1 MISIIGSGK
10 VGSAL
15 AFLCASFG
23 LDDIIL
29 INRTEKKAVGEALD
43 ITNAIPP
50 SSAISV
56 KGTGD
61 YSEIKDSK
69 VIVITASSGA
79 HIQSRSE
86 IMYGQALMIRGM
98 AKEIAK
104 HAPDSKVL
112 MVTNPVD
119 VMTYL
124 LQKEAGLP
132 PTSVIGVASSLDS
145 ARFRYLLSEE
155 LGADQSQITDALVLG
170 EHDDSMVPI
179 FSCAKFNGKP
189 VTEIF
194 DEQKK
199 ARIASEVRNYWK
211 YLRDYKGHS
220 VFGIARNTFD
230 IVKCIIK
237 NDTLAVPASTL
248 LSGQYGLSDVCVG
261 VPLSINGKGVA
272 RINQIKITQDEES
285 SLHKSASIVRGNIN
299 KVLEFLQARK

>member
-10 VGSAL
+10 VGSAV

-23 LDDIIL
+23 LDDIVL
-29 INRTEKKAVGEALD
+29 VNRTEKRAVGEALD
-43 ITNAIPP
+43 VTNAIPQ
-50 SSAISV
+50 SSTISIS
-56 KGTGD
+56 GTSD
-61 YSEIKDSK
+61 YSKIKDSD
-69 VIVITASSGA
+69 VIVITASSGV

-86 IMYGQALMIRGM
+86 IMYDQSLMIREM
-98 AKEIAK
+98 AKEIERY
-104 HAPDSKVL
+104 APDSKIL

-132 PTSVIGVASSLDS
+132 STNVIGVASSLDS
-145 ARFRYLLSEE
+145 ARFRYRLSEE
-155 LGADQSQITDALVLG
+155 FDTDQSQITDALVLG

-179 FSCAKFNGKP
+179 FSYAKFENRP
-189 VTEIF
+189 IAALL

-199 ARIASEVRNYWK
+199 ARITSEVRNYWK

-220 VFGIARNTFD
+220 VFGIAKNTFD

-237 NDTLAVPASTL
+237 NDTLDVPASTL

-261 VPLSINGKGVA
+261 VPLTISKKGVTQI
-272 RINQIKITQDEES
+272 RHIKISQDEED
-285 SLHKSASIVRGNIN
+285 SLFKSASIVKNNID
-299 KVLEFLQARK
+299 KVSKFLESRK

>member
-1 MISIIGSGK
+1 MISIVGSGK
-10 VGSAL
+10 VGSTV
-15 AFLCASFG
+15 AFLCATFG

-29 INRTEKKAVGEALD
+29 VNRTEKKAVGEALD
-43 ITNAIPP
+43 ITNALPQ

-61 YSEIKDSK
+61 YSKIKNSE
-69 VIVITASSGA
+69 VIVITASSRA
-79 HIQSRSE
+79 HMQSRSE
-86 IMYGQALMIRGM
+86 IMYDQALMIKEI

-124 LQKEAGLP
+124 LQKETGLP
-132 PTSVIGVASSLDS
+132 TTSVIGVASSLDS
-145 ARFRYLLSEE
+145 ARFRYLLSQEF
-155 LGADQSQITDALVLG
+155 GANQSQITDALVLG

-179 FSCAKFNGKP
+179 FSYAKFNNKSI
-189 VTEIF
+189 TEIL

-199 ARIASEVRNYWK
+199 ARITSEVRNYWK

-220 VFGIARNTFD
+220 VFGIAKNTFD

-237 NDTLAVPASTL
+237 NDTLVVPASTS
-248 LSGQYGLSDVCVG
+248 LSGQYGLFDVCIG
-261 VPLSINGKGVA
+261 VPLSINRDGVTQ
-272 RINQIKITQDEES
+272 INQIKITQDEEN
-285 SLHKSASIVRGNIN
+285 SLHKSASVVRDNIN
-299 KVLEFLQARK
+299 KVLEFLQSKK

>member
-1 MISIIGSGK
+1 M
-10 VGSAL
+10 GSAV

-29 INRTEKKAVGEALD
+29 VNRTEKKAVGEALD
-43 ITNAIPP
+43 ITNALPQ

-61 YSEIKDSK
+61 YSKIKNSE
-69 VIVITASSGA
+69 VIVITASSRA
-79 HIQSRSE
+79 HMQSRSE
-86 IMYGQALMIRGM
+86 IMYDQALMIKEI
-98 AKEIAK
+98 AKEIANY
-104 HAPDSKVL
+104 ATNSKVL

-124 LQKEAGLP
+124 LQKETGLQ

-145 ARFRYLLSEE
+145 ARFRYILSEE
-155 LGADQSQITDALVLG
+155 FGVNQSQITDALVLG

-179 FSCAKFNGKP
+179 FSYAKFNSKP
-189 VTEIF
+189 IAEIL

-199 ARIASEVRNYWK
+199 ARITSEVRNYWK

-230 IVKCIIK
+230 VVKCIIK
-237 NDTLAVPASTL
+237 NDTLSVPASTL

-261 VPLSINGKGVA
+261 VPLYINRRGVA
-272 RINQIKITQDEES
+272 RINQIKITQDEEN
-285 SLHKSASIVRGNIN
+285 SLHKSASVVRGNIN
-299 KVLEFLQARK
+299 KVLEFLQTRK

>member
-1 MISIIGSGK
+1 MGST
-10 VGSAL
+10 V

-23 LDDIIL
+23 LDDITL
-29 INRTEKKAVGEALD
+29 VNRTEKKAVGEALD

-50 SSAISV
+50 SSTISV
-56 KGTGD
+56 KGTSD
-61 YSEIKDSK
+61 YSKIKDSQ
-69 VIVITASSGA
+69 VIVITASSRV

-86 IMYGQALMIRGM
+86 IMYDQALMIREM
-98 AKEIAK
+98 AKEIAMQ
-104 HAPDSKVL
+104 APDSKVL

-132 PTSVIGVASSLDS
+132 PTSIVGVASSLDS
-145 ARFRYLLSEE
+145 ARFRYLLSVE
-155 LGADQSQITDALVLG
+155 LGTDQSQITDALVLG
-170 EHDDSMVPI
+170 EHDDSMVPL
-179 FSCAKFNGKP
+179 FSHAKFNGKP
-189 VTEIF
+189 VTEIL

-199 ARIASEVRNYWK
+199 ARITSEVRNYWK

-261 VPLSINGKGVA
+261 VPLSINRKGVA
-272 RINQIKITQDEES
+272 QINQIKIAPDEEN
-285 SLHKSASIVRGNIN
+285 SLHKSAAVVRSNIN
-299 KVLEFLQARK
+299 KVLEFLQSRK

>member
-1 MISIIGSGK
+1 M
-10 VGSAL
+10 GSAV

-23 LDDIIL
+23 LDDITL
-29 INRTEKKAVGEALD
+29 VNRTEKKAVGEALD

-50 SSAISV
+50 SSAISI
-56 KGTGD
+56 KGTSD
-61 YSEIKDSK
+61 YSKIKDSK
-69 VIVITASSGA
+69 VIVVTASTMV
-79 HIQSRSE
+79 HMQSRSE
-86 IMYGQALMIRGM
+86 IMYEQAIMIRGM

-104 HAPDSKVL
+104 YAPDSKVL
-112 MVTNPVD
+112 VVTNPVD
-119 VMTYL
+119 VMTYV
-124 LQKEAGLP
+124 LQKDSNLP

-145 ARFRYLLSEE
+145 ARFRYLLAEE
-155 LGADQSQITDALVLG
+155 FGADQSQITDAFVLG

-179 FSCAKFNGKP
+179 FSHAKFVGKP
-189 VTEIF
+189 VTEIL

-199 ARIASEVRNYWK
+199 ARIASMTRNYWK

-230 IVKCIIK
+230 VVKCIIK

-261 VPLSINGKGVA
+261 VPLCINKNGVA
-272 RINQIKITQDEES
+272 QINQIKISKDEEN
-285 SLHKSASIVRGNIN
+285 SLHKSASVVRSNIN

>member
-10 VGSAL
+10 VGSAI

-23 LDDIIL
+23 LDDVIL
-29 INRTEKKAVGEALD
+29 VNRTEKKAVGEALD
-43 ITNAIPP
+43 VTNAIPP
-50 SSAISV
+50 SSTISI
-56 KGTGD
+56 KGTAD
-61 YSEIKDSK
+61 YSKIKDSE
-69 VIVITASSGA
+69 VIVITASSGV
-79 HIQSRSE
+79 HMQSRSE
-86 IMYGQALMIRGM
+86 IMYDQALMIQGM

-104 HAPDSKVL
+104 HAPYSKVL

-119 VMTYL
+119 VMTYI

-132 PTSVIGVASSLDS
+132 SKSVIGVASSLDS
-145 ARFRYLLSEE
+145 ARFRYLLSQEF
-155 LGADQSQITDALVLG
+155 GTDQSQITDALVLG

-179 FSCAKFNGKP
+179 FSHAKFNGKP
-189 VTEIF
+189 ATDIL

-199 ARIASEVRNYWK
+199 ARITSEVRNYWR

-220 VFGIARNTFD
+220 VFGIAKNTFD

-261 VPLSINGKGVA
+261 VPLSINRKGVA
-272 RINQIKITQDEES
+272 QINQIKIAQDEEK
-285 SLHKSASIVRGNIN
+285 SLYKSASVVKGNIN
-299 KVLEFLQARK
+299 KVLEFLHTRK

>member
-10 VGSAL
+10 VGSTV

-23 LDDIIL
+23 LDDIML
-29 INRTEKKAVGEALD
+29 VNRTEKKAVGEALD
-43 ITNAIPP
+43 ITNAIP
-50 SSAISV
+50 SSSTISV

-61 YSEIKDSK
+61 YSKIKGSQ
-69 VIVITASSGA
+69 VIVITASSRV

-86 IMYGQALMIRGM
+86 IMYDQALMIREM
-98 AKEIAK
+98 AKEIAM

-132 PTSVIGVASSLDS
+132 PTSVMGVASSLDS
-145 ARFRYLLSEE
+145 ARFRYLLSLEF
-155 LGADQSQITDALVLG
+155 GADQSQITDALVLG
-170 EHDDSMVPI
+170 EHDDSMVPV
-179 FSCAKFNGKP
+179 FSHAKFNGKS
-189 VTEIF
+189 VTEIL

-199 ARIASEVRNYWK
+199 ARITSEVRHYWK

-220 VFGIARNTFD
+220 VFGIAKNTFD
-230 IVKCIIK
+230 IIKCIIK

-261 VPLSINGKGVA
+261 VPLLINKKGVA
-272 RINQIKITQDEES
+272 QISQIKITHDEEN
-285 SLHKSASIVRGNIN
+285 SLHKSAAVVRNNTN
-299 KVLEFLQARK
+299 KVLEFLQSRK